1 MVRLGMALNR
11 DTWNAVSFVSRKKN
25 DRENSGREQYSN
37 SIPGSKPGRR
47 QPRPGLSFWGFS
59 DCTLKKL

>member
-25 DRENSGREQYSN
+25 DRENGGREQYSD
-37 SIPGSKPGRR
+37 SIPGSKPERVIR
-47 QPRPGLSFWGFS
+47 VRVCLSEAS
-59 DCTLKKL
+59 AIAL